1 MMVSKERI
9 GMKRPN
15 EKGTALLLTLIL
27 VLVLS
32 VMAASMMFLAQ
43 SETWS
48 SANYRLM
55 TQARYGA
62 EAGLHAA
69 ANYLTNSYTGIG
81 TSDPISAYAIN
92 ASPVTYG
99 GSPVFLSSLS
109 GVASNYPV
117 SAVKTAFTTAS
128 TGSLSAG
135 ANAINYTTSAKLLSM
150 RTFLQC
156 GNAQPVTAQL
166 WKLTS
171 HGDIG
176 GVRSAEV
183 EVSALLESHVVPC
196 YQYAAFATSTGCGAI
211 NWSGGG
217 PINSYDSSNVA
228 AGVQAYDGN
237 VGSNGN
243 ANVAPH
249 TSITGNFSSP
259 ETGVGA
265 CSSGDAISG
274 ATPAT
279 ISQYIS
285 DCEVSTTTCGTNYLN
300 QLPQTVIY
308 KTPVTAYPTGVVEST
323 LTAPNGTLDPNN
335 CGVGLASGCYGDITG
350 SITLQPYLNPVTH
363 ACSSAT
369 YYINTISLNGTKT
382 LTVGPCPAG
391 TLPVSAVGTYQPII
405 LNVVDVNNSGGPIS
419 IGGGSVANASLN
431 PANLQIQYA
440 GTGTISIHGGSS
452 AAALLYAPNAP
463 VTLNGAN
470 SDWYGALITST
481 LTLNGNGASVHYDR
495 RLATG
500 LSTVGNWTMD
510 TFTWSKY

>member
-1 MMVSKERI
+1 
-9 GMKRPN
+9 MKRAN
-15 EKGTALLLTLIL
+15 ETGTAMLFTMIL

-48 SANYRLM
+48 SMNYRLM

-69 ANYLTNSYTGIG
+69 ANYITNPTTGYPGIG
-81 TSDPISAYAIN
+81 TADPITSYAVN
-92 ASPVTYG
+92 VSPVTYG
-99 GSPVFLSSLS
+99 GSPVILSSLS
-109 GVASNYPV
+109 GVTSNYPV
-117 SAVKTAFTTAS
+117 NAVKTAFTTAS
-128 TGSLSAG
+128 TGSLAAG
-135 ANAINYTTSAKLLSM
+135 ASTINYTTSAKLLSM
-150 RTFLQC
+150 KTILQC
-156 GNAQPVTAQL
+156 GNAQPLTAQL

-196 YQYAAFATSTGCGAI
+196 YQYAAFATSTGCGSI

-217 PINSYDSSNVA
+217 PIDSYDSSNVA
-228 AGVQAYDGN
+228 AGLSAYDGN

-265 CSSGDAISG
+265 CASGDAISG

-285 DCEVSTTTCGTNYLN
+285 DCEVSAASCGTNYLN
-300 QLPQTVIY
+300 TLPQTVQY
-308 KTPVTAYPTGVVEST
+308 PTPVTSYPAGVVEST
-323 LTAPNGTLDPNN
+323 LTSPSGTLNPNN
-335 CGVGLASGCYGDITG
+335 CGVGLASGCYGDISG
-350 SITLQPYLNPVTH
+350 SITLQPYVNPVTH
-363 ACSSAT
+363 ACTGAT
-369 YYINTISLNGTKT
+369 YYVNTISMNGQKV

-405 LNVVDVNNSGGPIS
+405 LNVVDVNNGGGPIS
-419 IGGGSVANASLN
+419 IGGGSVANPSLN

-440 GTGTISIHGGSS
+440 GTGAISIHGGTS
-452 AAALLYAPNAP
+452 AAAVLYAPNSA
-463 VTLNGAN
+463 VTVNGAG
-470 SDWYGALITST
+470 SSWYGALITST

-495 RLATG
+495 QLANG